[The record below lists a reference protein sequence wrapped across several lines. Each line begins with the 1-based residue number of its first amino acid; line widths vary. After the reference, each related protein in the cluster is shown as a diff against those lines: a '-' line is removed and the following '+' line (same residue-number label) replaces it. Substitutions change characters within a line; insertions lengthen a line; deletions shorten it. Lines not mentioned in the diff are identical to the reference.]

1 MEIQLLTNAE
11 FSTSEISNL
20 LGISRYKINQ
30 YLIRFEMVKINNELM
45 ALQNKVETLEAQNQ
59 VLLNLLK
66 KLS

>member
-1 MEIQLLTNAE
+1 
-11 FSTSEISNL
+11 
-20 LGISRYKINQ
+20 
-30 YLIRFEMVKINNELM
+30 MVKINNELM